1 MVAIYYLFGCRKSY
15 KMY

>member
-1 MVAIYYLFGCRKSY
+1 MLAIYYLFGCRKSY